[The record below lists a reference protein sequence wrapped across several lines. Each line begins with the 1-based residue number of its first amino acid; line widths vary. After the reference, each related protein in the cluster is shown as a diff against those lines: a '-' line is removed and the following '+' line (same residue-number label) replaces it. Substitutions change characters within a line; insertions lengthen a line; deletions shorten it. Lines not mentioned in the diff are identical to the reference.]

1 MKLTK
6 NQLKELIKKE
16 LQESSFMDKFNKE
29 TGKVKSRFDKEFKS
43 SKPKDKPKAAPKE
56 VEEYVAVA
64 ARAIPM
70 IARALATDKAVD
82 VVTGKGKGK
91 DEEIEEFLGDLDSL
105 NAEDEV
111 EEGPFTNVK
120 TIASLQSKAPKALN
134 TLMKKKKSKKE
145 GKASAIKKVG
155 KKLWAKVGPHIKDI
169 AKQAAVGAVDKGSAA
184 AKDKIAAKLSG
195 KQKDEI
201 EELKFGSKAQ
211 YSKYKKDHNIKPGT
225 KIDIDGKKSKEKAPL
240 KTSKAREKESDKF
253 ADAENAK
260 LDAAEKMA
268 EKEKN
273 KNISKKDKKTLGKVS
288 KLMKTANEGKVKK
301 SYMDR
306 NILEFNADPY
316 RNVKGSEAI
325 KKAKANRINWERER
339 DDNQFRIDNPEFYNL
354 PDRADKAKRAKAIQ
368 YKKTKT
374 KPSKNRKM
382 GVTKMPES
390 KGRKITVKEVKQWM
404 RALEENRY
412 KRTYVSDCRR
422 VSWLVNNMNE
432 DVTNMPKSM
441 RKKWTKAQYGRER
454 QLATEFI
461 KHFETN
467 QMNEGKLTEA
477 SDSGKIKLSSDAKMH
492 WGSDKAVIKTKEGT
506 AILTKKELLN
516 LAKGFKK
523 YRLDNIY
530 SKAYSEGKLTSEQK
544 LRESIKKIIKR
555 VL

>member
-1 MKLTK
+1 
-6 NQLKELIKKE
+6 
-16 LQESSFMDKFNKE
+16 
-29 TGKVKSRFDKEFKS
+29 
-43 SKPKDKPKAAPKE
+43 
-56 VEEYVAVA
+56 
-64 ARAIPM
+64 
-70 IARALATDKAVD
+70 
-82 VVTGKGKGK
+82 
-91 DEEIEEFLGDLDSL
+91 
-105 NAEDEV
+105 
-111 EEGPFTNVK
+111 
-120 TIASLQSKAPKALN
+120 
-134 TLMKKKKSKKE
+134 
-145 GKASAIKKVG
+145 
-155 KKLWAKVGPHIKDI
+155 
-169 AKQAAVGAVDKGSAA
+169 
-184 AKDKIAAKLSG
+184 
-195 KQKDEI
+195 
-201 EELKFGSKAQ
+201 
-211 YSKYKKDHNIKPGT
+211 
-225 KIDIDGKKSKEKAPL
+225 
-240 KTSKAREKESDKF
+240 
-253 ADAENAK
+253 
-260 LDAAEKMA
+260 
-268 EKEKN
+268 
-273 KNISKKDKKTLGKVS
+273 
-288 KLMKTANEGKVKK
+288 
-301 SYMDR
+301 
-306 NILEFNADPY
+306 
-316 RNVKGSEAI
+316 
-325 KKAKANRINWERER
+325 
-339 DDNQFRIDNPEFYNL
+339 
-354 PDRADKAKRAKAIQ
+354 KAKRAKAIQ